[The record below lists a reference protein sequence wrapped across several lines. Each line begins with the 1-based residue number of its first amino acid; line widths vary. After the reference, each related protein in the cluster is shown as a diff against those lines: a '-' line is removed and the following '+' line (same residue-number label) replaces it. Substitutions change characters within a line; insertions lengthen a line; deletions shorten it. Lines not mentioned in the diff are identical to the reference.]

1 MSGTNILQKLPD
13 KRTKV
18 INAKSSD
25 YNTVASLSEVNC
37 YGYRNLMVWYQCS
50 TGWDRAGDIMF
61 YGSLW
66 SDSANASS
74 TYLEL
79 DGATWSVTATDDTT
93 YSGGGRVFVV
103 ENIPPFI
110 KCGWNN
116 TTAGTTG
123 TISVWVM
130 PFNN

>member
-1 MSGTNILQKLPD
+1 MSGINILQKLPD

-18 INAKSSD
+18 INAKSED

-50 TGWDRAGDIMF
+50 SGWDRVADIMV

-66 SDSANASS
+66 SDSANANS

-93 YSGGGRVFVV
+93 YSGSGRVYIV

-110 KCGWNN
+110 KVGLNV